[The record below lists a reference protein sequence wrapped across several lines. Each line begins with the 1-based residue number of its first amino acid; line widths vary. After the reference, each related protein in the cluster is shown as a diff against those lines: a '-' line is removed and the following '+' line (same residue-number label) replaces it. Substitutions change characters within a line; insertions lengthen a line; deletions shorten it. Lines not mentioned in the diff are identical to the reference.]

1 VLGRA
6 MEVVAADPTGEGPR
20 SRQSSRSP
28 PEELQ
33 GWCDCRYAV
42 DLRPEVC
49 RTKTISQLRDNRTL
63 LDCQCV
69 CTALAS
75 AYQRDGRDIGNEP
88 DIWYATTSMSV
99 EYLRPNPIDSTVQLR
114 AQVVATEDRAT
125 SVECV
130 LGADEEDRSRPTVRG
145 VRGPD
150 DWRHDST
157 R

>member
-1 VLGRA
+1 VRGRG
-6 MEVVAADPTGEGPR
+6 ADNPAGVPLKSNRDGAI
-20 SRQSSRSP
+20 
-28 PEELQ
+28 
-33 GWCDCRYAV
+33 AV
-42 DLRPEVC
+42 TQWTSDQKFC

-69 CTALAS
+69 STALAS
-75 AYQRDGRDIGNEP
+75 AYQREGRDIGNEP
-88 DIWYATTSMSV
+88 DIWYATASMSV

-130 LGADEEDRSRPTVRG
+130 LGADGKDRSRPTVRG

-150 DWRHDST
+150 D
-157 R
+157 